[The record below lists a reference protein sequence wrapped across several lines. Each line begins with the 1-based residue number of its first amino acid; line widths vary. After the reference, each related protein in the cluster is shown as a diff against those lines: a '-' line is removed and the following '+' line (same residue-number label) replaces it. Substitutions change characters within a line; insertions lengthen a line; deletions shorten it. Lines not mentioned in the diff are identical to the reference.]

1 MEYKD
6 FIIRKT
12 AGQFYAYY
20 QGKAEGFTALAK
32 GGNLSVLGDYFRSL
46 AAIQSSIRAFH
57 KKKNTREPIIGEV
70 YQDGYL
76 WLVGYHT
83 GHKNGAEIEFTNQT
97 FTNRISAKEWILN
110 SLHRFTDLILFRVSV
125 DKPLELMQ
133 VY

>member
-1 MEYKD
+1 MKYKD
-6 FIIRKT
+6 FIIRKI
-12 AGQFYAYY
+12 GNQFFAYY
-20 QGKAEGFTALAK
+20 QGKTKGFTALAK
-32 GGNLSVLGDYFRSL
+32 GGQLSLLGDYFLSL

-57 KKKNTREPIIGEV
+57 NKKNRMEFIIGEV

-97 FTNRISAKEWILN
+97 FTNKRSAMTWILD
-110 SLHRFTDLILFRVSV
+110 SLDRFTDLILFRVSV
-125 DKPLELMQ
+125 DKPLELVQ